1 MPAHIFYNGTIYTM
15 DPAQPRAQAIGVR
28 DGRVVVVGSEGRV
41 HAAMRGQAEAIDLKG
56 RAVIP
61 ALTDAHIHLIWYA
74 LGRRNVQLND
84 VTDYNAAIQRVVDAA
99 AQLPKGAWVQGSG
112 WDHTYWGDRWPRAA
126 DLDARIPDR
135 PVLLTRKDG
144 HSAWVNSRA
153 LEIAGIDDDTPD
165 PHGGRIQREAGSATG
180 MLFESAID
188 MVRHCIPE
196 PTEEERLQAV
206 RDAITEA
213 HSYGMVGM
221 HIPPGLQPGD
231 GALALSDVQKLR
243 ARNQLPLRCLVHLD
257 LDYLDDAIKLGL
269 RSGLGDRWIKLGGVK
284 MFADGSLG
292 SETAEMLA
300 PYRGRGHFG
309 IATMQTA
316 ELNEAVSRAIGN
328 GISVIIHAI
337 GDAANRRV
345 LNAIEAATKNQAS
358 RTKNRID
365 EDVTGSRFSV
375 LGSPSLPNRI
385 EHVQVLD
392 ERDVPRLAHLGVIA
406 SMQPIHATADMDMAE
421 QLWGSRCA
429 LAYAWR
435 TIKDTGA
442 VLAFGSDAPV
452 EALNPWLS
460 IHAAVTRQ
468 RPSGDPEGGWYP
480 EQRLSLDEALHGFTV
495 GAACAAGEDHRQGM
509 LKPGMLA
516 DLAVLNAD
524 PGKIDPAELHRVTA
538 DMTMLEGEIVWEK

>member
-1 MPAHIFYNGTIYTM
+1 M
-15 DPAQPRAQAIGVR
+15 R
-28 DGRVVVVGSEGRV
+28 DGRVVAVGSEGRV

-61 ALTDAHIHLIWYA
+61 ALTDAHVHLIWYA

-84 VTDYNAAIQRVVDAA
+84 VADYNAALQRVVDAA
-99 AQLPKGAWVQGSG
+99 ARLPKGAWVQGNG
-112 WDHTYWGDRWPRAA
+112 WDHTYWGERWPRAA

-153 LEIAGIDDDTPD
+153 LELASITDDTPD
-165 PHGGRIQREAGSATG
+165 PAGGRIQREAGKATG

-188 MVRHCIPE
+188 LVRHCIPE
-196 PTEEERLQAV
+196 LTEEERLDAV
-206 RDAITEA
+206 RDAIAEA

-231 GALALSDVQKLR
+231 GALALSDLQKLR

-257 LDYLDDAIKLGL
+257 LDYLDEAIKLGL

-309 IATMQTA
+309 IATMPTA
-316 ELNEAVSRAIGN
+316 ELNEAVSRAIDN

-345 LNAIEAATKNQAS
+345 LNAIEAALQQQSAVGS
-358 RTKNRID
+358 RQSAGGRGPTTDNLQQ
-365 EDVTGSRFSV
+365 VTGNWQ
-375 LGSPSLPNRI
+375 LAPALPNRI

-392 ERDVPRLAHLGVIA
+392 SRDVPRLAQLGVIA
-406 SMQPIHATADMDMAE
+406 SMQPVHATADMDMAE
-421 QLWGSRCA
+421 QLWGARCA

-452 EALNPWLS
+452 EALNPWLG

-468 RPSGDPEGGWYP
+468 RPNGAPPDGWYA
-480 EQRLSLDEALHGFTV
+480 EQRLSLDEAIHGFTA

-509 LKPGMLA
+509 LKSGMLA
-516 DLAVLNAD
+516 DLAVLNVD
-524 PGKIDPAELHRVTA
+524 PGKLSPADLHSVKA
-538 DMTMLEGEIVWEK
+538 NMTMLEGEIVWERR